1 MGAAVR
7 LLHFSLMQYLPAGV
21 PRGKFTLFFLASLAL
36 FLSAVGSSA
45 VSEPLFH
52 WGLADGANVGTASMA
67 DLTIDSGTEGI
78 IAFSEDGLDSTQ
90 TILGNTTKSGVAIG
104 NLGSAV
110 DLSKFTI
117 TFWVKTPLAQVGYQN
132 ILVLLPASENQTESR
147 LLVRYKSSKS
157 DQSNKLEVMVGGQE
171 ASGIVAMQE
180 EMTPTP
186 NEEWRFFAISY
197 DGTSTRVNNSE
208 AQGAATSRAENR
220 GASNLQIYQASE
232 NSGDILVR
240 QGFNWGKGNDQWSV
254 NYGPLMLGANASIF
268 LANQADFTRGLVGQ
282 LKDVRIYNDVLSVDE
297 IENVRSKFG
306 SKPKL

>member
-1 MGAAVR
+1 
-7 LLHFSLMQYLPAGV
+7 MQYLSVGRPGE
-21 PRGKFTLFFLASLAL
+21 KITLFFLAALAL
-36 FLSAVGSSA
+36 FVSTVGSSA
-45 VSEPLFH
+45 VSKPLFH
-52 WGLADGANVGTASMA
+52 WGLVDGSNAGTVSMA

-78 IAFSEDGLDSTQ
+78 VVFSEDGLDSTQ
-90 TILGNTTKSGVAIG
+90 TIHGNTNKSGVATG
-104 NLGSAV
+104 NLGDAV

-117 TFWVKTPLAQVGYQN
+117 TFWVKMSLAQVGYQN
-132 ILVLLPASENQTESR
+132 ILVLLPASENQTEGR
-147 LLVRYKSSKS
+147 LLVRFKSSKS

-186 NEEWRFFAISY
+186 NGEWRFFAISY

-208 AQGAATSRAENR
+208 AQEAATSKAENR

-232 NSGDILVR
+232 NPEDILVR
-240 QGFNWGKGNDQWSV
+240 QGFNWGRGDDQWSV
-254 NYGPLMLGANASIF
+254 NYGPLMLGANTSIF
-268 LANQADFTRGLVGQ
+268 LANQGDFTRGLVGQ